1 MQEINQNFPS
11 VVASLSRMK
20 VNDSIKDEI
29 LANQRMVPPGKS
41 LMALNGALINIED
54 IDLYRLFDLVHQGL
68 SFADQ
73 FSKVKI
79 PEHTIRRLLSTSPP
93 SESSTLRIDFR
104 SSHVHYLNNLEEDSM
119 YKRWRSNVNEILMPT
134 FPGQLRYIRKNL
146 FHAVYIIDPATTSG
160 LEAID
165 MIMNLYENQFPMRF
179 GVILYSTT
187 FIESF
192 EKNGGDINVSA
203 SASSAEEDISSM
215 IIRLFIYIKDHHGV
229 KTAFKFLS
237 NIHSESGD
245 LGEEAPEKHHVEGA
259 FIDALLPKS
268 KSPPQDVLLKL
279 EQEKPSEDVAHDSSR
294 FVFKLGL
301 ANRKCCLLLN
311 GLVYNSNEEALVSA
325 VNDELPRIQEQV
337 YYGNIDSHTDVLDK
351 FLLESGVSRYNPQI
365 ISDAKSKP
373 KFVSLAKSILDEG
386 SALHEISYLH
396 SPESSDNVKPVTQ
409 LLAIDLTTMKG
420 MKLLREGI
428 RYLLDGSTKAR
439 VGVLFSPSMATDSPA
454 FLFVKIFQVTTSLYS
469 HKQEVLKFLDELC
482 SLYEH
487 DYLQKS
493 SSQTEIMK
501 AFIEKVSDLAD
512 AHKLPSRNY
521 QSLMMESS
529 VVDLQN
535 HLNKVALFLRKHLG
549 HDSSLNAVITNG
561 RVTGLVEENTL
572 LSYDLHL
579 LESLEF
585 KQRIKHISE
594 IIEGLKWEDVDPDSL
609 TSKFIS
615 DIIMLVSSSMS
626 TRDRSGEAARFEI
639 LHATYSAVVLKPE
652 NSSIHIDAVIDPLS
666 ASGQKLTSL
675 LRILWKSF
683 QPSMRI
689 VLNPLSSL
697 VDLPLKNYY
706 RYVVPTMD
714 DFGSSDYAVN
724 GPKAFFANM
733 PLSKTLTMN
742 LDVPE
747 MWLVEPVIAVH
758 DLDNILLEN
767 LGETRTLQAV
777 FELEAL
783 VLTGHCFEKDQEPP
797 RGLQMILGTKS
808 APHLVDTLVMA
819 NLGYWQMKV
828 SPGIW
833 YLQLAPGRSS
843 ELYLLKEDDGGSQR
857 TTSSKRI
864 IIDDLCG
871 KVVHLEVEK
880 RKGKEHEKL
889 LVSADDDDQSHE
901 RKKDSESSWNKNLFK
916 WASGLIG
923 GGQQPKKTDSTE
935 LDSKTGRHGTPIN
948 IFSIASGHL
957 KFINLQVIFVDADQ
971 VVRADMGELYDMDIK
986 GKPLAYTPFCD
997 NNKDMDGYR
1006 FWRQPSYVK
1015 RSSCSALYVVDLVK
1029 FRQTAAGDTLRVFY
1043 ETLSKDPNSLSN
1055 LDQASYPATSE
1066 AYSLDKFWFVRISGG
1081 VCTSVENS
1089 VDLAPNYLLESLDLP
1104 NYAQHTVPIFSL
1116 PQEWLWCESWCGN
1129 ATKPRA
1135 KTIDLCN
1142 NPMTKEPKLQVLL
1155 SEILFS
1161 IAVVGLL
1168 GYGFGFT
1175 FRFGNY
1181 LKFFFHLLYL
1191 LSDLQGA
1198 RRIIAEWT
1206 DLDLEARRFTAR
1218 ILGEE
1223 MDPLEQPA
1231 PPPQAQSKKIEHAS
1245 SQIDMESKA
1254 EL

>member
-1 MQEINQNFPS
+1 
-11 VVASLSRMK
+11 
-20 VNDSIKDEI
+20 
-29 LANQRMVPPGKS
+29 
-41 LMALNGALINIED
+41 
-54 IDLYRLFDLVHQGL
+54 
-68 SFADQ
+68 
-73 FSKVKI
+73 
-79 PEHTIRRLLSTSPP
+79 
-93 SESSTLRIDFR
+93 
-104 SSHVHYLNNLEEDSM
+104 
-119 YKRWRSNVNEILMPT
+119 
-134 FPGQLRYIRKNL
+134 
-146 FHAVYIIDPATTSG
+146 
-160 LEAID
+160 
-165 MIMNLYENQFPMRF
+165 
-179 GVILYSTT
+179 
-187 FIESF
+187 
-192 EKNGGDINVSA
+192 
-203 SASSAEEDISSM
+203 
-215 IIRLFIYIKDHHGV
+215 
-229 KTAFKFLS
+229 
-237 NIHSESGD
+237 
-245 LGEEAPEKHHVEGA
+245 
-259 FIDALLPKS
+259 
-268 KSPPQDVLLKL
+268 
-279 EQEKPSEDVAHDSSR
+279 
-294 FVFKLGL
+294 
-301 ANRKCCLLLN
+301 
-311 GLVYNSNEEALVSA
+311 
-325 VNDELPRIQEQV
+325 
-337 YYGNIDSHTDVLDK
+337 
-351 FLLESGVSRYNPQI
+351 
-365 ISDAKSKP
+365 
-373 KFVSLAKSILDEG
+373 
-386 SALHEISYLH
+386 
-396 SPESSDNVKPVTQ
+396 
-409 LLAIDLTTMKG
+409 
-420 MKLLREGI
+420 
-428 RYLLDGSTKAR
+428 
-439 VGVLFSPSMATDSPA
+439 
-454 FLFVKIFQVTTSLYS
+454 
-469 HKQEVLKFLDELC
+469 
-482 SLYEH
+482 
-487 DYLQKS
+487 
-493 SSQTEIMK
+493 
-501 AFIEKVSDLAD
+501 
-512 AHKLPSRNY
+512 
-521 QSLMMESS
+521 
-529 VVDLQN
+529 
-535 HLNKVALFLRKHLG
+535 
-549 HDSSLNAVITNG
+549 
-561 RVTGLVEENTL
+561 
-572 LSYDLHL
+572 
-579 LESLEF
+579 
-585 KQRIKHISE
+585 
-594 IIEGLKWEDVDPDSL
+594 
-609 TSKFIS
+609 
-615 DIIMLVSSSMS
+615 MLVSSSMS

-639 LHATYSAVVLKPE
+639 LHATYSAVVLNPE
-652 NSSIHIDAVIDPLS
+652 NSSIQIDAVIDPLS

-675 LRILWKSF
+675 LRILWKAF
-683 QPSMRI
+683 RPSMRI

-714 DFGSSDYAVN
+714 DFSSSDYAVN

-733 PLSKTLTMN
+733 PPSKTLTMN

-747 MWLVEPVIAVH
+747 TWLVEPVIAVH

-808 APHLVDTLVMA
+808 VPHLVDTLVMA

-889 LVSADDDDQSHE
+889 LVSSNDDDQSHE
-901 RKKDSESSWNKNLFK
+901 RKEDSESSWNKNLLK

-923 GGQQPKKTDSTE
+923 GGQQPKKSVSTE

-957 KFINLQVIFVDADQ
+957 YERFLKIMILSVLKNTRRPVKFWFIKNYLSPQFKDVIPHMAQEYGFDYELITYKWPTWLHKQTEKQRIIWAYKILFLDVIFPLSLDKVIFVDADQ

-1006 FWRQPSYVK
+1006 FWRQGFWKDHLRGKPYHI
-1015 RSSCSALYVVDLVK
+1015 SALYVVDLVK

-1055 LDQASYPATSE
+1055 LDQ
-1066 AYSLDKFWFVRISGG
+1066 
-1081 VCTSVENS
+1081 
-1089 VDLAPNYLLESLDLP
+1089 DLP

-1142 NPMTKEPKLQVLL
+1142 NPMTKEPKLQ
-1155 SEILFS
+1155 
-1161 IAVVGLL
+1161 
-1168 GYGFGFT
+1168 
-1175 FRFGNY
+1175 
-1181 LKFFFHLLYL
+1181 
-1191 LSDLQGA
+1191 GA

-1218 ILGEE
+1218 ILDEE

-1231 PPPQAQSKKIEHAS
+1231 PAPQAESKTIEPAS